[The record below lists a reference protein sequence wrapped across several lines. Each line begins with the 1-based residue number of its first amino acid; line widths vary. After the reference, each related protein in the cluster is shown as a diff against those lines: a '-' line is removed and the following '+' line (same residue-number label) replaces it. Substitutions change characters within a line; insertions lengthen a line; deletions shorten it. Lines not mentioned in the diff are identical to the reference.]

1 MASLWREFVDF
12 VDSQISVE
20 DHRFWSTDLR
30 SLAAWALL
38 PFVTLLFLVDRP
50 STLAELAG
58 LAGFLLE
65 AGWIW
70 FVFKRRAIKKRH
82 WTEPTRYSDQN
93 EGY

>member
-1 MASLWREFVDF
+1 M
-12 VDSQISVE
+12 
-20 DHRFWSTDLR
+20 
-30 SLAAWALL
+30 AAWALL

-50 STLAELAG
+50 STLADLAG